1 MDYSLLPIGLAG
13 GKNKVIDLNEFEE

>member
-1 MDYSLLPIGLAG
+1 MDDSLLPIGLAG